1 MDQVKAILAQKT
13 AILDGYARMI
23 KPLDDAAKKAN
34 VNPGLPL
41 AGILFVV
48 AVLTLLLQGFAIC
61 VTAYTVL
68 YPGILSIRA
77 IESEQKSDDKVWL
90 TYWVMFAFLHVAETF
105 FGFVFYFIPYWTF
118 IRIGL
123 FVYLLQFN
131 GAETLYKSVV
141 MDVIRKNQT
150 LIKDLIARS

>member
-1 MDQVKAILAQKT
+1 M
-13 AILDGYARMI
+13 
-23 KPLDDAAKKAN
+23 
-34 VNPGLPL
+34 
-41 AGILFVV
+41 
-48 AVLTLLLQGFAIC
+48 
-61 VTAYTVL
+61 TAYTVL

-77 IESEQKSDDKVWL
+77 IESEQKNDDKVWL

-105 FGFVFYFIPYWTF
+105 FGFVFYFVPYWTL

-131 GAETLYKSVV
+131 GAETLYNSVV

-150 LIKDLIARS
+150 LIKDFIARSQSVADKATKQATAEMTNPANLLKAAQVAQQVQSEITKQNS